1 MTWSFTPRTVFATLA
16 GVLALCLG
24 LAAPALA
31 DEDDADVDNFHFS
44 SWELSYDVG
53 LDDEGRAM
61 AEVTEELHAE
71 FPEFDQNRGII
82 RSLPLRY
89 QSAPAAPENISVT
102 DGTGQAVP
110 FEVDNEDGFRSIL
123 VGDDDFV
130 HGSQTYVI
138 SYTLDDVMHATDT
151 ADEFYWDIIPSD
163 RPQRIDEVSAQ
174 IQLEAELTSAL
185 TGSAACYVGTPEQS
199 QACDMQRSEGPDGD
213 EAVFSVEETSL
224 PGGHGVTVAIG
235 VESGTVV
242 QPPERHENFLL
253 DVVPLLFVIAA
264 TLLAAGGAL
273 AVWAM
278 VRRHRND
285 NGQAS
290 IEYGIPRQV
299 NPLLAGQLMGKSHD
313 PIVATILDLAVR
325 GVVRIEETQETSR
338 WLKHTETKPVLRLI
352 DPEQADDPQEQLLLR
367 GMFPS
372 LQPGETF
379 EFPKDSKPFMQATE
393 SAIKDSAKATLER
406 GYHEKQRHLGAAVAG
421 WTAMVLLIPAV
432 VLLILGAS
440 RDNMPMTATSI
451 ILGMVCLIL
460 SLVCVTKHRVL
471 TPRGAAL
478 RQQLER
484 MEQVMRAG
492 DAQRLGMLQSF
503 AEAPRRDDD
512 GSYVH
517 IYDRLLPYAVQ
528 FGLQKEWTKAMADT
542 YTHHHWP
549 APLWYPLLFSDG
561 ARGAESTLNSML
573 SSVSSAASTSSPT
586 AGSTGGGAVGGGG
599 GGGAA
604 GGR

>member
-1 MTWSFTPRTVFATLA
+1 MLA
-16 GVLALCLG
+16 GVLAVCLG

-31 DEDDADVDNFHFS
+31 DESDPDVDNFHFS
-44 SWELSYDVG
+44 SWELSYDVS
-53 LDDEGRAM
+53 LDDEGHAR

-102 DGTGQAVP
+102 DGAGQEVP
-110 FEVDNEDGFRSIL
+110 YEVDNEDGFRSIL

-138 SYTLDDVMHATDT
+138 SYTLDDVMHATGQ

-174 IQLEAELTSAL
+174 IQLDAQLTSAL

-199 QACDMQRSEGPDGD
+199 QACDMQRTDGN
-213 EAVFSVEETSL
+213 EAVFSVEQGPL

-235 VESGTVV
+235 VEPGTVV
-242 QPPERHENFLL
+242 QPPERQENFLL

-264 TLLAAGGAL
+264 TLLAGGGAL

-285 NGQAS
+285 TSQAS

-338 WLKHTETKPVLRLI
+338 WLKQTETKPVLRLI
-352 DPEQADDPQEQLLLR
+352 DPQLVEDPQEHLLLR
-367 GMFPS
+367 GMFPN
-372 LQPGETF
+372 LEPRETF
-379 EFPKDSKPFMQATE
+379 DFPKNSKPFMQATE
-393 SAIKDSAKATLER
+393 SVIKDSAKATLER
-406 GYHEKQRHLGAAVAG
+406 GYHEKQRHSGAAVAG
-421 WTAMVLLIPAV
+421 WTAMVLLIPVV
-432 VLLILGAS
+432 VLLIMGTS

-451 ILGMVCLIL
+451 LLGMVCLIL
-460 SLVCVTKHRVL
+460 SLLCVTKHRVL

-484 MEQVMRAG
+484 MEQVMRAD
-492 DAQRLGMLQSF
+492 DADRLNMMQSF
-503 AEAPRRDDD
+503 TSAPRREDD

-528 FGLQKEWTKAMADT
+528 FGLQKQWTKAMAHT
-542 YTHHHWP
+542 YTHNNWP
-549 APLWYPLLFSDG
+549 APMWYPLLFSQG
-561 ARGAESTLNSML
+561 TRGAESALSSML

-586 AGSTGGGAVGGGG
+586 AGSTGGGGVGGGG